1 MCESNQEL
9 TFDAE
14 LTINDKKIE
23 QNTFVENFIAQTIGG
38 MVKSLRGVGDIETLE
53 LKITSKA

>member
-9 TFDAE
+9 TFDTE

-23 QNTFVENFIAQTIGG
+23 LNTFVENFIAQAITG
-38 MVKSLRGVGDIETLE
+38 MVKSLRDVGDIETID
-53 LKITSKA
+53 LKISKRS